1 MKNTLRIALS
11 AALLWSTASQAEV
24 FLGAGIGQS
33 DIDDSA
39 HGVSLDETDDAWK
52 LYGGMMVTEN
62 FGFEAGWT
70 DLGDGSSGAVD
81 TETEAFYAAGVA
93 AFPIVENFSIYGKIG
108 VALWDQDI
116 NTTSYDGADLMYGI
130 GAKYNFMDQFH
141 ARLEWEQYD
150 ADLQASAISVGL
162 GLQF

>member
-11 AALLWSTASQAEV
+11 AALLWSTASQAEI

-39 HGVSLDETDDAWK
+39 HGVTLDETDNAWK

-70 DLGDGSSGAVD
+70 DLGDASSGVVD
-81 TETEAFYAAGVA
+81 TETEALYAAGVA
-93 AFPIVENFSIYGKIG
+93 AFPIVENFSIYGKLGI
-108 VALWDQDI
+108 ALWDQDI
-116 NTTSYDGADLMYGI
+116 NTVSYDGEDLMWGI
-130 GAKYNFMDQFH
+130 GASYKFMDQFH
-141 ARLEWEQYD
+141 ARLEWEQVD